1 MIRST
6 FVFCSLASW
15 TSEIFSLAVKNH
27 GIASYTSL
35 FLTGGAV
42 ASKILMEDSWFGT
55 TYFVLV
61 MIHLTLFANAAF
73 GILKNS
79 RKASIFFALAQKHV
93 KGTKEYRLNIRRWRN
108 HKFDIKKTYFVF
120 FKSLAFLSYLL
131 VVKALT
137 SDHPEGGS
145 WEIQALSIGTEILIR
160 VPIALFWYYE
170 FKSIGENSEYIF
182 GQKASIFKI
191 VEGIF
196 EPRIFKLMGSKTPS
210 DGHDNFNPPT
220 PPVNDKEF

>member
-15 TSEIFSLAVKNH
+15 TSGIFSLAIKNY
-27 GIASYTSL
+27 GLTSFMSL
-35 FLTGGAV
+35 IMTGGAV
-42 ASKILMEDSWFGT
+42 ISNVLMEDSWFGT
-55 TYFVLV
+55 TNFVLIMV
-61 MIHLTLFANAAF
+61 HLTLFSNAGF
-73 GILKNS
+73 GIWKNN

-93 KGTKEYRLNIRRWRN
+93 KGSKEHRLNIRRWRN

-120 FKSLAFLSYLL
+120 FKSLTFLCYLL

-137 SDHPEGGS
+137 ADNPTGGS
-145 WEIQALSIGTEILIR
+145 WEIQALSLGTEILIR

-196 EPRIFKLMGSKTPS
+196 EPRIFKLIGNKTPS
-210 DGHDNFNPPT
+210 DGHDNFNPPE
-220 PPVNDKEF
+220 NDDQL